1 MTIDPELARQRAAM
15 DAINQRLVQ
24 ALHER
29 ARLCRAIGVWKRA
42 RGIAP
47 IDPPREERM
56 LAALLHD
63 VPADGLP
70 REELAAILAAV
81 FAASRRL
88 VQGSQG

>member
-1 MTIDPELARQRAAM
+1 MTIDPELVRQRTAM
-15 DAINQRLVQ
+15 DAINQRLVA

-29 ARLCRAIGVWKRA
+29 ARLCRAIGAWKQA

-47 IDPPREERM
+47 VDPQREEQM
-56 LAALLHD
+56 LAALLGA

-70 REELAAILAAV
+70 RDELATILAAV

-88 VQGSQG
+88 VQGDSR